1 MRVNP
6 LIYELK
12 KNLLIIL
19 VLALNAFH
27 LLHSQPGKDGALNV
41 NNTGYVVNKYC
52 PIIANIAIGSNSLQI
67 ADASMIPLCSGDLVM
82 VYQAQGAIIN
92 TQNNGQYGDII
103 NYNSAGLFEFM
114 YVQNSNGNTIT
125 TQSTFTNSYQTAGK
139 VQLIKVPQYTSLTIN
154 SGASIIA
161 KTWKDTVI
169 SGGSYR
175 IGGLVIIHASS
186 IINNGSI
193 SANGNGFRGG
203 ALVLDPAINTGAT
216 WMRSNG
222 STDGAEKGEGI
233 AGYQN
238 DYDLIG
244 GRNCMGAPA
253 NAGGGGNNHNAG
265 GGGGANGFNGNTWTG
280 EGVMIVNGNNPL
292 AAWALSSVYINNSNS
307 LTNSSGG
314 GRGGYSWGDANANAL
329 IDPPGSFAWAGDSRR
344 EVGGF
349 GGRPLINI
357 NADTRIYFGGGGGAP
372 HQNNNTSSPGS
383 NGGGIVYLIAINT
396 ISGNGIIQAN
406 GINAGNATGC
416 SCDAA
421 PGAGAGG
428 SIVLKTPSV
437 ALTLSIFANGG
448 NGGNQF
454 ALNFPGNPLNE
465 SEGPGGGGGG
475 GFVALPVNAPLP
487 QVNGGQNGTS
497 LSGAITE
504 MISNGATQGGTGQI
518 STVTSNF
525 ITYTPSSTP
534 NSVISI
540 NSTNSIICYGNS
552 AILSVPIPGNYI
564 WQPGNIN
571 SSQIVAAPS
580 ISTVYSV
587 SGTNFYG
594 CKVEGTYSLTVSECV
609 EINTIAKNENVVSIF
624 PNPAK
629 EVVSICLNPDLDC
642 EVTLLNL
649 LGVALFH
656 LEKEDRKNSQFI
668 LDMNGLPQG
677 IYFIQYKHHSATKLF
692 KLVKE

>member
-1 MRVNP
+1 M
-6 LIYELK
+6 
-12 KNLLIIL
+12 LLQTSL
-19 VLALNAFH
+19 VF
-27 LLHSQPGKDGALNV
+27 SQPGKDGSLIVSNL
-41 NNTGYVVNKYC
+41 GHIVNKCC
-52 PIIANIAIGSNSLQI
+52 PLTSNIVAGSNTLLIANSAMVSLC
-67 ADASMIPLCSGDLVM
+67 AGDLVM

-114 YVQNSNGNTIT
+114 YVQNTNGNTIT

-154 SGASIIA
+154 SGASIVA

-175 IGGLVIIHASS
+175 IGGLVVIHASS

-203 ALVLDPAINTGAT
+203 ALVLDSAINTGAT

-292 AAWALSSVYINNSNS
+292 AAWALSSAYMNNANS

-349 GGRPLINI
+349 GGRPLTNI
-357 NADTRIYFGGGGGAP
+357 NPETRIYFGGGGGAP

-383 NGGGIVYLIAINT
+383 NGGGIVYLIANNA
-396 ISGNGIIQAN
+396 ISGNGNIQAS
-406 GINAGNATGC
+406 GINAGNSTGC

-454 ALNFPGNPLNE
+454 ALNFPGHPINE

-497 LSGAITE
+497 LSGAVTE

-525 ITYTPSSTP
+525 ITYTPSATP

-552 AILSVPIPGNYI
+552 AILSVPIPGNYL

-571 SSQIVAAPS
+571 SNQIVAAPS

-587 SGTNFYG
+587 SGTNMYG
-594 CKVEGTYSLTVSECV
+594 CKVDGTYSLTVSECV
-609 EINTIAKNENVVSIF
+609 ALKSVEDNEDWFSFF
-624 PNPAK
+624 PNPTEGIITIRCKQDFNGEMAL
-629 EVVSICLNPDLDC
+629 VD
-642 EVTLLNL
+642 L
-649 LGVALFH
+649 LGKTLIQIQNEELKQ
-656 LEKEDRKNSQFI
+656 LEITINLNE
-668 LDMNGLPQG
+668 LPQG
-677 IYFIQYKHHSATKLF
+677 FYFLRIKDQHSIKLF
-692 KLVKE
+692 KLIKE